1 MPNYEY
7 ECKECGHRFDKLL
20 SVAKRFEPRKWVCP
34 NCKQGDCLDMKIT
47 MPNVSYSDFGSKQPP
62 SDVQQRLKDIGKNY
76 KKITG
81 HEMERKF
88 GHNYLG

>member
-7 ECKECGHRFDKLL
+7 ECKECDHIWEEQQTITGRNT
-20 SVAKRFEPRKWVCP
+20 PRYKPCP
-34 NCKQGDCLDMKIT
+34 NCGTSENIVLKIGT
-47 MPNVSYSDFGSKQPP
+47 PNFGMSVWGKTKPS

-76 KKITG
+76 KKLTG
-81 HEMERKF
+81 NEMERKF